1 MGPGRDLL
9 GLSEKRDNKITLLA
23 PPPPNKSHRLAG
35 CVCVC
40 VCVTQRALSVHREE
54 THKVPKDG
62 RDASCFS
69 SLGLPFFSDK
79 AVDLLSESLSCH
91 IYQKI
96 KGPRCRVAGAG
107 ILLYSWTGSVDWQ
120 LQYFL
125 ALRGK

>member
-1 MGPGRDLL
+1 M
-9 GLSEKRDNKITLLA
+9 
-23 PPPPNKSHRLAG
+23 
-35 CVCVC
+35 
-40 VCVTQRALSVHREE
+40 HREE

-62 RDASCFS
+62 CDASSFS
-69 SLGLPFFSDK
+69 SLGLPFLSDK

-125 ALRGK
+125 DVGGK